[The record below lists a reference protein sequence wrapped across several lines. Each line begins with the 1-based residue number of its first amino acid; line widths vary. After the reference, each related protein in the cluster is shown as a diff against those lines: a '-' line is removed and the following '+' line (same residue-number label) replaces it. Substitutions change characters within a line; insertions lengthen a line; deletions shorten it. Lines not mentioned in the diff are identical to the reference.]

1 MILAEGRDGRIKWR
15 TLNMGPFRDK
25 EIGELS
31 YGIASSALRAF
42 SQWRVGVIVT

>member
-1 MILAEGRDGRIKWR
+1 
-15 TLNMGPFRDK
+15 MGPFRDK

-42 SQWRVGVIVT
+42 SQ